1 MTRRSSPSRIAH
13 PIHCLPLG
21 GAFAQGAGFAT
32 FPRFGVV
39 AQFAALVAFALVAFV
54 AAPQA
59 HAQAKR
65 PAATVASG
73 GAASAASASA
83 AASESIASPAYRGRP
98 DVDAFVVE
106 MVARHGFIAAELD
119 AMFAQV
125 RRDDSVLR
133 RIAPPPSDFRRSW
146 RAYRARF
153 LDPVR
158 IREGLRF
165 WAENESWLALAE
177 ARYGVPPEII
187 VAILGVETVYG
198 RITGDVRVV
207 DALTTLAFDYPRRA
221 DYFRSELE
229 QFLLYVRDEQLDA
242 FSLHGSYA
250 GAIGLPQ
257 FMPGSIRRYAVDLD
271 GDGHIDLRRNPADA
285 IGSVGNFLAAHGWR
299 SGEPIVFR
307 ARYDSES
314 RLAPLVDAGI
324 RPQFTIGELADY
336 GVGSVEPVSQEIP
349 LALIDLPNGDDSTS
363 YFLGAPNFY
372 VITRYNRSSFY
383 AMAVHDLARALV
395 GAR

>member
-1 MTRRSSPSRIAH
+1 ARRDRARTHAARDAVALSRTHRARARRRIGRQGASHRRHVRAPALCGRGAGSGGRAKLAPRRASLPAVTRRSSPSRIAH

-21 GAFAQGAGFAT
+21 GAFARGAGFAT

-250 GAIGLPQ
+250 GAIGLP
-257 FMPGSIRRYAVDLD
+257 
-271 GDGHIDLRRNPADA
+271 
-285 IGSVGNFLAAHGWR
+285 
-299 SGEPIVFR
+299 
-307 ARYDSES
+307 
-314 RLAPLVDAGI
+314 
-324 RPQFTIGELADY
+324 
-336 GVGSVEPVSQEIP
+336 
-349 LALIDLPNGDDSTS
+349 
-363 YFLGAPNFY
+363 
-372 VITRYNRSSFY
+372 
-383 AMAVHDLARALV
+383 
-395 GAR
+395 